1 MLIILEKLL
10 TDQTKPVTENLAPR
24 NCRISSTTRK
34 YILIVAVLLLMG
46 VAAWMAQSK
55 IIETFSI
62 LSDQEAVSAYIQ
74 SFGVL
79 GPLVLFL
86 FHLLQVIIAFIPGHV
101 FVIAGG
107 YVYGLVGGTIFNIV
121 FVVIASQIA
130 FIIAQKAGRP
140 IVHRF
145 ADPATVDKW
154 TQIAEKKGLLFFT
167 IAFVLPVFP
176 TDAMNFVAGLSGMSG
191 YKFLIASFLGRFP
204 SIILLTLVGSHGI
217 EFSNTTWII
226 LVILVAAVY
235 IVGRFTIARIE
246 KEYTPEKVTSDEA

>member
-1 MLIILEKLL
+1 METYNWKKQL
-10 TDQTKPVTENLAPR
+10 TDQTKPLTENVRPR
-24 NCRISSTTRK
+24 NGRIPTITWK
-34 YILIVAVLLLMG
+34 HLLAFGILLGLGLL
-46 VAAWMAQSK
+46 AWKLQK
-55 IIETFSI
+55 QILDTFSI

-145 ADPATVDKW
+145 ADEDTVEKW

-176 TDAMNFVAGLSGMSG
+176 TDAMNFVAGLSGMRG
-191 YKFLIASFLGRFP
+191 HKFLIASFLGRFP

-217 EFSNTTWII
+217 EFSNTTWVI

-235 IVGRFTIARIE
+235 IVGRITIARIE
-246 KEYTPEKVTSDEA
+246 KEHTPVKVTSAE